1 MKLINSL
8 KSFIERCKRVWMVLK
23 KPTKEELMKV
33 AQISAIGILVIGLL
47 GFIISMIMSIF
58 T

>member
-1 MKLINSL
+1 
-8 KSFIERCKRVWMVLK
+8 MVLK
-23 KPTKEELMKV
+23 KPTKDELMKV